1 MEFPYD
7 FTSDYH
13 NTIFHFAPIFLCL
26 YAIRHLL
33 MPVTEIPLL
42 PLFRLPFFFRR
53 LLLSYLFLF
62 PFSSPSS
69 IDFFFY
75 FFSIPHTTATF
86 TRQKFYHLPI
96 PFPSSQ
102 ESWWWQFIFMLFPD
116 FIFLHYVLC
125 FLFFFCTSCCSFH
138 VCTCVHIY
146 KREFSQEEAH
156 FFRTLLLGEKNII

>member
-26 YAIRHLL
+26 YAIRYLL

-75 FFSIPHTTATF
+75 FFLHPSHHSYIHSTKILPPSDTF
-86 TRQKFYHLPI
+86 SQLTRELMVAIYFYAFPRLY
-96 PFPSSQ
+96 FPSLC
-102 ESWWWQFIFMLFPD
+102 FMFLIF
-116 FIFLHYVLC
+116 FLH
-125 FLFFFCTSCCSFH
+125 FLLFIPCMYMCSY
-138 VCTCVHIY
+138 I
-146 KREFSQEEAH
+146 
-156 FFRTLLLGEKNII
+156 